1 MRSAQGDYLQAFMI
15 AGATR
20 IVAAVLSLM
29 IGRRP
34 VQPALAT
41 ALSTPSAPRHQRTG

>member
-1 MRSAQGDYLQAFMI
+1 MI
-15 AGATR
+15 AGVTG

-34 VQPALAT
+34 MQPALAT
-41 ALSTPSAPRHQRTG
+41 A

>member
-1 MRSAQGDYLQAFMI
+1 MFAFP
-15 AGATR
+15 GATG

-34 VQPALAT
+34 AEPVLLCQT
-41 ALSTPSAPRHQRTG
+41 AFR

>member
-1 MRSAQGDYLQAFMI
+1 VI
-15 AGATR
+15 AGATG

-34 VQPALAT
+34 AQPVLLCQT
-41 ALSTPSAPRHQRTG
+41 AFR